1 MLRLFS
7 LKNGFDLH
15 SKPLLSTLVAKR
27 SAALGFNSH
36 QPIMIQEILCWP
48 IGFRSLLVSHY
59 TTRLQ
64 ATVAVRRIFD
74 KVGQVKWMDGSRCQ
88 IWGCPEVYVEK
99 NLPCWKPGDCGMHF
113 ELVQYGARSD
123 NNIFTFQS
131 PQCGAF
137 WAKTLLKTFLMSL
150 ERFWG
155 KLLWR
160 ISMSYNISF
169 SSRTSSTKSQHW
181 PCHILTL
188 ILFRSVWTLHTG
200 KHRTSGEPVSIF
212 VCDSKS
218 GASNTQLDVARLL
231 LTFK

>member
-7 LKNGFDLH
+7 LKSRFALR
-15 SKPLLSTLVAKR
+15 SSPKPLLSTLVAMR

-36 QPIMIQEILCWP
+36 QPMIIQEILCCP

-88 IWGCPEVYVEK
+88 LWGCPEVYVEK

-150 ERFWG
+150 ERLWG

-169 SSRTSSTKSQHW
+169 SSRTSSTKSQYR
-181 PCHILTL
+181 PYL
-188 ILFRSVWTLHTG
+188 
-200 KHRTSGEPVSIF
+200 P
-212 VCDSKS
+212 
-218 GASNTQLDVARLL
+218 
-231 LTFK
+231 

>member
-1 MLRLFS
+1 MMRLFS
-7 LKNGFDLH
+7 LKNRFALRSS
-15 SKPLLSTLVAKR
+15 SKPLLSTLVAMR

-36 QPIMIQEILCWP
+36 QPMIIQEILCCP

-74 KVGQVKWMDGSRCQ
+74 KVGQVKWMDGPWCQ

-99 NLPCWKPGDCGMHF
+99 FALLKTRRLWNAFSASSVC
-113 ELVQYGARSD
+113 VRSD
-123 NNIFTFQS
+123 NCIFTFQS

-150 ERFWG
+150 ERLWG

-169 SSRTSSTKSQHW
+169 SSRTSSTKSQY
-181 PCHILTL
+181 HIISYTYPSS
-188 ILFRSVWTLHTG
+188 F
-200 KHRTSGEPVSIF
+200 
-212 VCDSKS
+212 
-218 GASNTQLDVARLL
+218 
-231 LTFK
+231 